1 MSIEFI
7 IIPVT
12 TDLEECA
19 IKIKD
24 KLKNNIKININ
35 FLIDTS
41 FNVNINSRI
50 NKWKKDD
57 YDIIIIN
64 QDCIETNNIIVR
76 FSDKGSRLKNMELE
90 EFIELVNSFEDE
102 VEDEEDN
109 DIDDANKNESNDD
122 SNCIIS

>member
-12 TDLEECA
+12 QELEEYA

-24 KLKNNIKININ
+24 KLTLNIRNQTD
-35 FLIDTS
+35 FQIDTY
-41 FNVNINSRI
+41 FNENINSRI

-64 QDCIETNNIIVR
+64 QDCIETNSIIVR
-76 FSDKGSRLKNMELE
+76 FSDKGSRLKNMELDD
-90 EFIELVNSFEDE
+90 FIELVNSFEDP
-102 VEDEEDN
+102 DQN
-109 DIDDANKNESNDD
+109 TDDSNKNDSDDNDD
-122 SNCIIS
+122 SNCIIM

>member
-1 MSIEFI
+1 MSIEFV
-7 IIPVT
+7 IIPVVQEF
-12 TDLEECA
+12 EEYA

-24 KLKNNIKININ
+24 KLTSNITINIH
-35 FLIDTS
+35 FQIDTI
-41 FNVNINSRI
+41 FNLNVNSRI

-76 FSDKGSRLKNMELE
+76 FSDKGSRLKSMDLE

-102 VEDEEDN
+102 EN
-109 DIDDANKNESNDD
+109 IDDSNINETDD
-122 SNCIIS
+122 NQDKDESNCIIM

>member
-12 TDLEECA
+12 KELEECA

-24 KLKNNIKININ
+24 KLTNNIKINIH
-35 FLIDTS
+35 FQIDTS
-41 FNVNINSRI
+41 FNVNITSRI

-102 VEDEEDN
+102 EDEKDDKDEED
-109 DIDDANKNESNDD
+109 DNKNESN
-122 SNCIIS
+122 CIIS